1 MIRNRVLAAFCLA
14 AALPV
19 AAHSQR
25 EPNATLRGA
34 VSDSGARP
42 IEGVEVFVP
51 GSGRGVRSGDDGRF
65 VLVHLMAGSA
75 RVQLRRIG
83 FLPIDTLVHIDSAG
97 TAELRVSM
105 RRVAQELAR
114 VLVVAPSDC
123 PSRTLEGFDCRR
135 RAGVGVFRDSTDFAA
150 IKPVWLADVLYGA
163 DGLRRVPYG
172 KRGETDVK
180 VESTTGWRCL
190 TTLVDGRLPYEG
202 ESRTLRVEDFKAVE
216 FYANWDDTPSWYKS
230 IAFQEGGGTARRSP
244 GRATMPGVKCALIVY
259 WSKFAPRFDPRLD
272 QGVEV
277 TRAREARL
285 NAQLR
290 LLDSLKA
297 ADSVSR
303 KKPQ

>member
-1 MIRNRVLAAFCLA
+1 MIRNRLLAAFCLA

-51 GSGRGVRSGDDGRF
+51 GSGRGVRSGSDGRF
-65 VLVHLMAGSA
+65 VIVHVMAGST

-83 FLPIDTLVHIDSAG
+83 FLPVDTVVHIDSGG

-105 RRVAQELAR
+105 RRVAQELSR
-114 VLVVAPSDC
+114 VLVVAPNEC

-135 RAGVGVFRDSTDFAA
+135 RAGMGVFRDSTDFAA
-150 IKPVWLADVLYGA
+150 IKPVWLADLLYAA

-172 KRGETDVK
+172 KRGEIDVK

-202 ESRTLRVEDFKAVE
+202 ESRTLRVADFKAVE
-216 FYANWDDTPSWYKS
+216 FYANWDDIPSWYKA
-230 IAFQEGGGTARRSP
+230 IAFRPGAGTAGRTP
-244 GRATMPGVKCALIVY
+244 GMATAPGMKCALIVY
-259 WSKFAPRFDPRLD
+259 WSMFAPRYAPKLD
-272 QGVEV
+272 QSVDV
-277 TRAREARL
+277 TRAREARM

-290 LLDSLKA
+290 LLDSLKV
-297 ADSVSR
+297 ADSAYG
-303 KKPQ
+303 KKPR